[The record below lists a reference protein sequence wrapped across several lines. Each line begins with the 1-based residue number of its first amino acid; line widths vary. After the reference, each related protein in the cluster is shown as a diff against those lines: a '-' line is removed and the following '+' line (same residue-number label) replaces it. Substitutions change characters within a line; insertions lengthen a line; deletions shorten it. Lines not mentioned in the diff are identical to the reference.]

1 MSASSRRWLWRS
13 FAVVAVVAAATLSTL
28 ALAGSG
34 ELAQRIRRP
43 SETPEVPPVPS
54 QAPEPATSEGPDL
67 SRQSQADVDRKN
79 VGCVSCHTA
88 TDAPTMHTATTVK
101 LACVDCHGGRGDV
114 ARAPPTQP
122 RATAY
127 DEGKKKGHVQPPPAR
142 LAKNAAN
149 PRAYGPPPPQ
159 EP

>member
-1 MSASSRRWLWRS
+1 MSASSRRRLWRS

-34 ELAQRIRRP
+34 ELAQRVRRP
-43 SETPEVPPVPS
+43 LETPEVPPVPPP
-54 QAPEPATSEGPDL
+54 APEPAASEGPDL

-79 VGCVSCHTA
+79 VGCVTCHTA

-114 ARAPPTQP
+114 ARAAATQP
-122 RATAY
+122 GPTPH
-127 DEGKKKGHVQPPPAR
+127 DDLKKKAHLQPPP
-142 LAKNAAN
+142 
-149 PRAYGPPPPQ
+149 PPPAKSPPNPPPALRPPQ
-159 EP
+159 GS

>member
-13 FAVVAVVAAATLSTL
+13 LAVVAVVAAATLATL
-28 ALAGSG
+28 APASSG

-43 SETPEVPPVPS
+43 SATPEVPPVPS
-54 QAPEPATSEGPDL
+54 PAPDPATSEGPDL

-114 ARAPPTQP
+114 ARAPATQP

-127 DEGKKKGHVQPPPAR
+127 DEGKKKAHVPPRLAPLAESAAHPPADVRPPP
-142 LAKNAAN
+142 
-149 PRAYGPPPPQ
+149 
-159 EP
+159 ES

>member
-1 MSASSRRWLWRS
+1 MSALSRRWLWRS
-13 FAVVAVVAAATLSTL
+13 LAVVAVVAAATLSTL

-54 QAPEPATSEGPDL
+54 PAPEPATSEGSDL

-101 LACVDCHGGRGDV
+101 LACVDCHGG
-114 ARAPPTQP
+114 ARAVVPAPPTPP
-122 RATAY
+122 RA
-127 DEGKKKGHVQPPPAR
+127 
-142 LAKNAAN
+142 
-149 PRAYGPPPPQ
+149 
-159 EP
+159 

>member
-54 QAPEPATSEGPDL
+54 PAPEPATSEGPDL

-79 VGCVSCHTA
+79 VGCVTCHTA
-88 TDAPTMHTATTVK
+88 TDAPTMHAATTVK
-101 LACVDCHGGRGDV
+101 LACVDCHGGRGRV
-114 ARAPPTQP
+114 APPAPTPP
-122 RATAY
+122 RATAAAHAQN
-127 DEGKKKGHVQPPPAR
+127 KAHVPPA
-142 LAKNAAN
+142 L
-149 PRAYGPPPPQ
+149 
-159 EP
+159 

>member
-1 MSASSRRWLWRS
+1 MSASSRRRLWRS
-13 FAVVAVVAAATLSTL
+13 FAGVAVVAAATLSTL

-54 QAPEPATSEGPDL
+54 PAPEPATSEGPDL

-79 VGCVSCHTA
+79 VGCVTCHTA
-88 TDAPTMHTATTVK
+88 TDAPTMHTATTVR
-101 LACVDCHGGRGDV
+101 LAGVDCHGGPGRGGPP
-114 ARAPPTQP
+114 ARAPP

-127 DEGKKKGHVQPPPAR
+127 HDVKKKAHVQPRPAE
-142 LAKNAAN
+142 LAKSAAH
-149 PRAYGPPPPQ
+149 PPSY
-159 EP
+159 

>member
-13 FAVVAVVAAATLSTL
+13 LAVVAVVAAATLSTL
-28 ALAGSG
+28 ALASSG

-54 QAPEPATSEGPDL
+54 PAPEPATSEGPDL

-114 ARAPPTQP
+114 ARATATQP
-122 RATAY
+122 GATAY
-127 DEGKKKGHVQPPPAR
+127 DEAKKKAHVQPR
-142 LAKNAAN
+142 AAELSN
-149 PRAYGPPPPQ
+149 SAAHPRPSVRPSQQG
-159 EP
+159 

>member
-13 FAVVAVVAAATLSTL
+13 LAVVAVVAAATLATL

-34 ELAQRIRRP
+34 GLAQRIRRP

-54 QAPEPATSEGPDL
+54 PAPEPATSEGPDL

-101 LACVDCHGGRGDV
+101 LACVDCHGGGGEV
-114 ARAPPTQP
+114 ARATPAQP
-122 RATAY
+122 RATAHAQGN
-127 DEGKKKGHVQPPPAR
+127 EKA
-142 LAKNAAN
+142 
-149 PRAYGPPPPQ
+149 
-159 EP
+159 